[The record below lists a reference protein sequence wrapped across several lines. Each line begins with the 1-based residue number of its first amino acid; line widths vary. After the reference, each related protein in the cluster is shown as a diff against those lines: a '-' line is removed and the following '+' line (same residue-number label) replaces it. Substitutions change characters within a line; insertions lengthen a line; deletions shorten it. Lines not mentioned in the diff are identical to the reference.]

1 MKESQQQLN
10 HQGSILGGFT
20 ANERRKHTRYMLNKK
35 IMSISE
41 EILAEAV
48 DISGSGISCKCLAS
62 AGKLLPK
69 IQTIEL
75 LNCELGT
82 SVKGLHSRLVRRDK
96 IPVLPAS
103 PSMMFLN
110 FSLEFQG
117 LTQTKRIQLFQFI
130 KDGVKNT
137 AERKK
142 LIQDIT
148 WKGDAKGT
156 HISSEGLSL

>member
-1 MKESQQQLN
+1 MKESQQQPN
-10 HQGSILGGFT
+10 HQGSVLGSFT
-20 ANERRKHTRYMLNKK
+20 ANERRKHTRYMMNNN

-41 EILAEAV
+41 DILAEAV

-82 SVKGLHSRLVRRDK
+82 SVKGLHSRLVRCDD
-96 IPVLPAS
+96 IQVLPVS

-117 LTQTKRIQLFQFI
+117 LTQIKRKHLFQFI
-130 KDGVKNT
+130 KDGAMNT
-137 AERKK
+137 A
-142 LIQDIT
+142 
-148 WKGDAKGT
+148 
-156 HISSEGLSL
+156 